1 MNLALEAQTR
11 LKKGEQLGILRSQG
25 NLPAVLYGRDD
36 KPVNLSIPYGKFER
50 VWHKAG
56 KTTLVD
62 VSVDSHEPSK
72 VLIHD
77 IQYHPVTDKIIHI
90 DLYKVKLTEKITA
103 TIPVHIVNE
112 DESLAVKELQ
122 GSLIV
127 NKNEIE
133 VEAYPQDLVPAI
145 EVDASALKTFDDVI
159 HVKDLR
165 APKGIEIITDPEEVV
180 VLVQPPRSE
189 EELAELEE
197 KPVEDVEA
205 VAVEEKGKEEEPAEG
220 EATPVAEEK
229 TEN

>member
-11 LKKGEQLGILRSQG
+11 VKKGKQVRALRSQG
-25 NLPAVLYGRDD
+25 NLPAVLYGREE

-50 VWHKAG
+50 VWHKSG

-62 VSVDSHEPSK
+62 VTVDNHEPTK

-77 IQYHPVTDKIIHI
+77 IQYHPVTDKIIHV
-90 DLYKVKLTEKITA
+90 DFYKVKLTEKITA
-103 TIPVHIVNE
+103 TIPVHMVNE
-112 DESLAVKELQ
+112 DEVLAVKELQ
-122 GSLIV
+122 GSLII

-145 EVDASALKTFDDVI
+145 EVDVSALKTFDDVI
-159 HVKDLR
+159 HVKDLVV
-165 APKGIEIITDPEEVV
+165 PKGIEIITDPEEVV
-180 VLVQPPRSE
+180 VLIQPPRSE

-205 VAVEEKGKEEEPAEG
+205 VAVEEKGEKEEETAE
-220 EATPVAEEK
+220 AEVMPTDE
-229 TEN
+229 